1 MFQVKRPAS
10 TVSLLAEP
18 DPLLRLPYV
27 ATIKRKP
34 SNKPTMRRGTVSGVP
49 IPIRTP
55 MVPVKTPTLPD
66 APINPFG
73 ERTHVE
79 KFSYLQDPRSDFSMV
94 RPDLCGSAQSLN
106 AIQTTYC
113 AFIPKQ
119 TYSYSQSI
127 NPLPQ
132 NAHRV
137 SVSNRVSIENTT
149 TTESLVPSTPQ
160 VSRIENPSYSH
171 SELPLPQDDMLS
183 MIKRGVKLRKTISN
197 DRSAPLI

>member
-1 MFQVKRPAS
+1 MFQAKRPAS

-18 DPLLRLPYV
+18 DPLVRSPYV

-34 SNKPTMRRGTVSGVP
+34 SNKPTLRRGTISGVP

-73 ERTHVE
+73 ERTNSRD
-79 KFSYLQDPRSDFSMV
+79 FPYAQDYRSDLAQIK
-94 RPDLCGSAQSLN
+94 PGLCSSAQSLN

-119 TYSYSQSI
+119 SFSYSQGI
-127 NPLPQ
+127 NPLPLSPQ
-132 NAHRV
+132 KAFASSAGPIDSTPSPATAAPSTSEAEPT
-137 SVSNRVSIENTT
+137 SVSNNEAV
-149 TTESLVPSTPQ
+149 V
-160 VSRIENPSYSH
+160 H
-171 SELPLPQDDMLS
+171 QDDMLS
-183 MIKRGVKLRKTISN
+183 MIRRGVRLRKTISN
-197 DRSAPLI
+197 DRSAPQMK